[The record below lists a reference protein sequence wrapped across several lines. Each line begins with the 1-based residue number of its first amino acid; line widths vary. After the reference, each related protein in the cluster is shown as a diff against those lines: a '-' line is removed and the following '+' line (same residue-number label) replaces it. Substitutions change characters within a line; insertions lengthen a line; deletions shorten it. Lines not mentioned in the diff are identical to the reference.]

1 VKKEIAAAGKKQDR
15 DELKILAKKLVR
27 FGRNRRE
34 LEKYQ
39 KFLDGFILQ
48 TQRIQM
54 ATLTSGVT
62 ETLLECLDS
71 MSGITDSESLHNNM
85 MEFEKRM
92 TSIGMGTEIL
102 GDYFKEDEDNV
113 EDEDELSGE
122 VKEIID
128 DALASASHAILDKLP
143 SVSLT
148 QPRNN
153 NNNNNNNNNS
163 IKHSSSNNPHNIL
176 QEIDKYTKT

>member
-1 VKKEIAAAGKKQDR
+1 MKKEIAAAGKKQDR

-39 KFLDGFILQ
+39 KFLDGFLLQ

-54 ATLTSGVT
+54 ATLTNGVT
-62 ETLLECLDS
+62 ATLLECLDS
-71 MSGITDSESLHNNM
+71 MSGLTDSESIQHNM
-85 MEFEKRM
+85 MELEKRM
-92 TSIGMGTEIL
+92 TSIGMGAEIL

-113 EDEDELSGE
+113 EEEDELSGE
-122 VKEIID
+122 VKDIID
-128 DALASASHAILDKLP
+128 DALASASYAIMNKLP

-153 NNNNNNNNNS
+153 NNNNNNNNS
-163 IKHSSSNNPHNIL
+163 IKHSSTNNPHNIL